1 MENKVDVVIG
11 GEVITLKSSNDPAYV
26 QKVARY
32 ADKKI
37 SELRAK
43 SVAAAIDD
51 RLRTIMVALNIG
63 DDYFK
68 TLDRYTRLD
77 KVHKKLSDEMRGLQ
91 KENVNFAARIAELE
105 AEKQRIREE
114 NTLLNQRNKELQDE
128 LAAAPP
134 QQPALDNILTL
145 PNRKVA

>member
-11 GEVITLKSSNDPAYV
+11 GEVITLKSGSDPAYV

-37 SELRAK
+37 TELRAK

-68 TLDRYTRLD
+68 TLERYQRLD
-77 KVHKKLSDEMRGLQ
+77 KVHKKLSEEMRALQ
-91 KENVNFAARIAELE
+91 KENVTFAARMAELE
-105 AEKQRIREE
+105 AEKQRMSEE
-114 NTLLNQRNKELQDE
+114 NTLLNQRNKELE
-128 LAAAPP
+128 VIEEPKS
-134 QQPALDNILTL
+134 DNILTL
-145 PNRKVA
+145 PKRKAS